1 MQLSSPLT
9 DTQAEIV
16 HYFHGHEQA
25 HGRAPTYREIEAG
38 TDLNSTGAVG
48 YQVRAL
54 IGKGYLLRD
63 RGVARGIR
71 LTEKARGYLADAGE
85 AARSVI
91 DAVRVPLLGEIRA
104 GMPAIMGHG
113 GVAACEVDDFI
124 TIGAAAVGRS
134 RDELFAL
141 RVRGE
146 SMIDALVT
154 DGDIVVLQR
163 ANAVRN
169 GMMAA
174 VRLIDEDEVTLKYF
188 HRHGDRVRL
197 VPANPT
203 FEPIE
208 THAGNVEVQGE
219 VVLVQRQLP

>member
-1 MQLSSPLT
+1 MQPTSQLT

-16 HYFHGHEQA
+16 RYFHGHEQA
-25 HGRAPTYREIEAG
+25 HGRAPTYREIKAG
-38 TDLNSTGAVG
+38 TDLNSTGAIG

-54 IGKGYLLRD
+54 IDKGYLLRD

-71 LTEKARGYLADAGE
+71 LTEKARGYLADAE
-85 AARSVI
+85 TAARSVI
-91 DAVRVPLLGEIRA
+91 EALRVPLLGEIRA
-104 GMPAIMGHG
+104 GMPALMGHG
-113 GVAACEVDDFI
+113 GVAGYEVDDFI

-134 RDELFAL
+134 PDELFAL

-154 DGDIVVLQR
+154 DGDIVILQR
-163 ANAVRN
+163 AKDVRN

-188 HRHGDRVRL
+188 HRQGDRVRL
-197 VPANPT
+197 VPANPA

-219 VVLVQRQLP
+219 VVLVQRLLH